1 MSGALRILTI
11 GGIPIRIHGSW
22 LLVYALITW
31 SLAVGY
37 FPRVLPDLS
46 PAAYWANGLV
56 AALLLFVSV
65 LLHELSHAG
74 VARSQGLAVQGITL
88 HVFGGVAEL
97 RDEAPSPRAEFLIA
111 IVGPL
116 TSFAIGGALW
126 GVAAAGLVRA
136 PWARAIVGYLASIN
150 LMVAVFNLIPGFPL
164 DGGRLLRAALWSW
177 KRNLAAATALAS
189 RVGVAVAFG
198 LIGFGMLQLFRGAV
212 VGGFWMILIGL
223 FLRSSAD
230 ASNAQTQ
237 VRAALGRLRVADVM
251 TREVVEVPAEARLDQ
266 LVERFWRHHF
276 TSFPVVAEG
285 TVQGIASLR
294 HLGSVPRDRWS
305 ETRVT
310 DVMAPLTDELVV
322 SPRDSVFEAFEKA
335 ARNAIGRVAVL
346 DERRLVGYLSLKD
359 VTHVLTLQGL
369 AVRVDGAADRPA
381 PAPTPERRAA

>member
-1 MSGALRILTI
+1 
-11 GGIPIRIHGSW
+11 
-22 LLVYALITW
+22 
-31 SLAVGY
+31 
-37 FPRVLPDLS
+37 
-46 PAAYWANGLV
+46 
-56 AALLLFVSV
+56 
-65 LLHELSHAG
+65 
-74 VARSQGLAVQGITL
+74 
-88 HVFGGVAEL
+88 
-97 RDEAPSPRAEFLIA
+97 
-111 IVGPL
+111 
-116 TSFAIGGALW
+116 
-126 GVAAAGLVRA
+126 
-136 PWARAIVGYLASIN
+136 
-150 LMVAVFNLIPGFPL
+150 
-164 DGGRLLRAALWSW
+164 
-177 KRNLAAATALAS
+177 
-189 RVGVAVAFG
+189 VAVAFG